1 MPAREEGGFTN
12 ELSVMFDLETIFEF
26 STELSGTYGTIIFV
40 TEMSA
45 QRSASSHQYALYRS

>member
-12 ELSVMFDLETIFEF
+12 ELSVVFDLEIMLLRTH
-26 STELSGTYGTIIFV
+26 GTITFV

-45 QRSASSHQYALYRS
+45 QRIRIKYALTSS